1 MSDGARTIA
10 DAFGMDPGVV
20 GAWLHRLA
28 IALAADPDVD
38 EVMRRFGE
46 DSRAFGT
53 RYYDEA
59 SGYTGFRE
67 GLRDAIVREAYTMI
81 RQAAPAGEDPQR
93 VAYRL
98 SGRKVNIQTPAG

>member
-1 MSDGARTIA
+1 MSDDARMIA
-10 DAFGMDPGVV
+10 DEFGLDQGVV

-28 IALAADPDVD
+28 IALAADLDAD
-38 EVMRRFGE
+38 EVVRRFGE

-67 GLRDAIVREAYTMI
+67 GLRDAIVHEAYTMI
-81 RQAAPAGEDPQR
+81 RQAAPPGEDPRR

-98 SGRKVNIQTPAG
+98 SGRKG